1 MKKFAFTKKQI
12 ERLEL
17 PADGKR
23 SLFYD
28 AEVPGLAIMVSS
40 TGSKTFYLVRR
51 IKNSPGERGN
61 TEKIALG
68 KFPILT
74 VEMAR
79 KEALKRLGEIATGG
93 NPAQALRNAK
103 KDLTFSELFSLYV
116 EKYARHHTKTWQDT
130 VQNHDR
136 YFQIW
141 RSKKCAAIKR
151 ADVQAWVTKLGDE
164 KGAHTANRS
173 LDTFRAV
180 LRWGVKQ
187 ELIILNNDP
196 CAGIDRFKTK
206 PRERF
211 ILPGDEYDRFMKA
224 LLAEPNALLRDFF
237 LLCLYTGA
245 RKTNVMSMRWSDVN
259 LEMQT
264 WRIPDTKNNDSQ
276 TITLSSPAVALLS
289 RRRDDADDDA
299 IWVFPSDSRTGHLV
313 SPKSAWKR
321 LLERAKIKD
330 LRIHDV
336 RRTVGS
342 YMAIQGV
349 SPTIIGKAL
358 GHRSQQS
365 TAVYTRLTQD
375 PVRIALENMQAALS
389 SPDRLLTRDT
399 TDKDAARNTRQR
411 KPKRR
416 SGA

>member
-1 MKKFAFTKKQI
+1 MNNNRLTFTKTKI
-12 ERLEL
+12 EKLAVP
-17 PADGKR
+17 PAGKR
-23 SLFYD
+23 VFHYD
-28 AEVPGLAIMVSS
+28 TQVPGLAVMVTP

-51 IKNSPGERGN
+51 LKNSPGERGN

-74 VEMAR
+74 IEMAR

-103 KDLTFSELFSLYV
+103 QDLTFSELFSLYV

-136 YFQIW
+136 YFQNW
-141 RSKKCAAIKR
+141 RNKKCAAIKR

-173 LDTFRAV
+173 LDTFKAI
-180 LRWGVKQ
+180 LRWGVRQ
-187 ELIILNNDP
+187 ELIKLEHDP

-224 LLAEPNALLRDFF
+224 LLAEPNPLLRDFF

-264 WRIPDTKNNDSQ
+264 WRIPDTKNDDSQ
-276 TITLSSPAVALLS
+276 TITLIGPAIALLS
-289 RRRDDADDDA
+289 RRHDGADDDA
-299 IWVFPSDSRTGHLV
+299 VWVFPSDSRTGHLV

-336 RRTVGS
+336 RRTVSS

-349 SPTIIGKAL
+349 SPTIFGKAL

-375 PVRIALENMQAALS
+375 PVRLALENMQAALND
-389 SPDRLLTRDT
+389 PQKLLV
-399 TDKDAARNTRQR
+399 AN
-411 KPKRR
+411 
-416 SGA
+416 